1 MGGFGPPSLPY
12 LMEIEMTKQLAK
24 IVNTETGKVFEGS
37 HLLNANL
44 IAHAEN
50 NKDTFDLVYMNI
62 KEDEDDLNSPY
73 TLPKLMAKSV
83 KELQKLANEKN
94 ITFGV
99 PFNQMTK
106 AEIANVIIESTKGSQ

>member
-1 MGGFGPPSLPY
+1 MA
-12 LMEIEMTKQLAK
+12 KQLVK
-24 IVNTETGKVFEGS
+24 IVNTETGKVFEGP

-50 NKDTFDLVYMNI
+50 NKETFDLVYMDI
-62 KEDEDDLNSPY
+62 KEDSDSKSGY

-83 KELQKLANEKN
+83 KELQKLATDKN

-99 PFNQMTK
+99 PFSHMTK
-106 AEIANVIIESTKGSQ
+106 AEIANVIIESTKGSK